1 MLRSTTILFLVV
13 LLSLLPVQHVAA
25 TGSGISKE
33 QATELAVQSYPGR
46 VLNVKTEQQNYRIRV
61 LQRDGRVVTLVV
73 DGRTGR
79 VTRDD
84 R

>member
-1 MLRSTTILFLVV
+1 MLRSTAILLLVV
-13 LLSLLPVQHVAA
+13 LLSLLPIAA
-25 TGSGISKE
+25 SASSSPSVNKE
-33 QATELAVQSYPGR
+33 QAAELALQRFPGR

-61 LQRDGRVVTLVV
+61 LQRDGRVVTVIV

>member
-1 MLRSTTILFLVV
+1 MLRSTAILLLVV
-13 LLSLLPVQHVAA
+13 LLGVLPAA
-25 TGSGISKE
+25 ASASNSPTVSKE
-33 QATELAVQSYPGR
+33 QATELALQRFPGR
-46 VLNVKTEQQNYRIRV
+46 VLNVKNEQQNYRIRV
-61 LQRDGRVVTLVV
+61 LQRDGRVVTVIV